1 MFAGAFQVTNMDPMV
16 RSLLAIAL
24 IATCFLAA
32 ACGNDDESSDPVG
45 RATGGTGA
53 TGATSAIPPISQL
66 PDGSAESERGTGEG
80 GPAGGGD
87 GSSERGRSRSRSD
100 RSRGRNRRQGS
111 DAPGSTPGGSD
122 SPTRA
127 GEAPPVADDLAA
139 FRLAKE
145 ICANVTLQGIALNLR
160 ISLDERDDRFVA
172 RAFSRGY
179 PKEHREAAYRGCL
192 EGFRNPVKR

>member
-1 MFAGAFQVTNMDPMV
+1 VGA
-16 RSLLAIAL
+16 SLVP
-24 IATCFLAA
+24 A
-32 ACGNDDESSDPVG
+32 ACGSGDDSPDPD
-45 RATGGTGA
+45 GTGA
-53 TGATSAIPPISQL
+53 GTGATGPTGATSAIPPVSQL
-66 PDGSAESERGTGEG
+66 PDGAAESERGTGESG
-80 GPAGGGD
+80 SAGKGD
-87 GSSERGRSRSRSD
+87 GSSETGRSRSRSD
-100 RSRGRNRRQGS
+100 RSRGRSRREGS
-111 DAPGSTPGGSD
+111 GAPGSTPGGSD